1 MEFDAYDW
9 NSIILGLLA
18 TCLFAE
24 CIILLVRV
32 NSLKNSSLAEA
43 EKIRTDEK
51 LKYEKKGNELEML
64 YKERE
69 IELKSEY
76 EDLLSMAKAAK
87 REQDEKLAELDARI
101 RDAKFASER
110 AEAEYA
116 RFSAVREDFR
126 NSARQYAEKLAGLA
140 NLDVERMRE
149 EAKREVRKK
158 CMEDLSLY
166 KSEILEKS
174 KREIDAE
181 ARRILVDSM
190 QRMVPQLPQ
199 SATVSMVKIPDE
211 AMKGRIIGK
220 EGRNIRVF
228 ESETGTTLVI
238 DETPE
243 YVFVSS
249 FNPTRREIA
258 KTALE
263 ALVSDG
269 RINPSTIEQAVAAA
283 RGDIE
288 GKTFSYGAEAVESL
302 GLARVNPEIVSLLGR
317 LNFHSSLNQNTLE
330 HSVETARIAG
340 MIAAEINCDPST
352 AKRAGLFHDIGKAV
366 SDQNLSHA
374 RAGAAALLKCGESG
388 TVANAV
394 EAHHSEVEA
403 RSIYALIV
411 QAADAL
417 SATRRGAR
425 MEAMEGYI
433 KRVRSLEGI
442 ALSFEG
448 VSNAYVIQAGR
459 ELRVMVSP
467 DAVGDIEAREIARK
481 IREKVEQSVDSAFPV
496 KVTLVR
502 ERRYVEFSGERRG

>member
-269 RINPSTIEQAVAAA
+269 RINPSTIEQAV
-283 RGDIE
+283 
-288 GKTFSYGAEAVESL
+288 ESL

-374 RAGAAALLKCGESG
+374 RAGAAALLKCGESE